1 MQNCVK
7 RSLVTHNITLTF
19 LSSLL
24 LHVVQTG
31 LHVLQVALGYM
42 LMLLVM
48 SYNVWI
54 FLGVIL
60 GSTLGYFISFPLLSK
75 KQLRWVIFIFFFHT
89 FVFYWE
95 NYWICC
101 WHDNDDSGDVDDRL
115 STTGHWLL
123 LTFVLVTMECG
134 CVLGFN
140 DFMTILE
147 WKHLITFSFSG
158 VKATFVVFTNHF
170 HSFSE
175 TEVREQLV
183 PPIL

>member
-75 KQLRWVIFIFFFHT
+75 KQLR
-89 FVFYWE
+89 
-95 NYWICC
+95 
-101 WHDNDDSGDVDDRL
+101 
-115 STTGHWLL
+115 
-123 LTFVLVTMECG
+123 
-134 CVLGFN
+134 
-140 DFMTILE
+140 
-147 WKHLITFSFSG
+147 
-158 VKATFVVFTNHF
+158 
-170 HSFSE
+170 
-175 TEVREQLV
+175 
-183 PPIL
+183 

>member
-1 MQNCVK
+1 MNDFRVLVQNYWTLACRTYNMQNCVK

-75 KQLRWVIFIFFFHT
+75 KQLRWVIFFFFFSIHLFFT
-89 FVFYWE
+89 
-95 NYWICC
+95 
-101 WHDNDDSGDVDDRL
+101 GK
-115 STTGHWLL
+115 TTGSAVGM
-123 LTFVLVTMECG
+123 TMTTVVMSMTDCQRLVT
-134 CVLGFN
+134 GFCWRLCLWPWSV
-140 DFMTILE
+140 D
-147 WKHLITFSFSG
+147 
-158 VKATFVVFTNHF
+158 VF
-170 HSFSE
+170 
-175 TEVREQLV
+175 
-183 PPIL
+183 